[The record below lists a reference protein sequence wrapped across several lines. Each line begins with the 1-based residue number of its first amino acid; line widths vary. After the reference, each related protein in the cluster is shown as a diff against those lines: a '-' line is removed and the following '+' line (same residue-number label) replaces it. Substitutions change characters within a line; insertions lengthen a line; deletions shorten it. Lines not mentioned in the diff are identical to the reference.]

1 MNLINQIGTN
11 LKGHYN
17 NIKYHTPKA
26 KLNEQEIEM
35 IKQNGLVHFTRYIN
49 KDSIEKNGILGN
61 WEKYIFKSERGF
73 SWYYIMNKETFH
85 DKLDLVHSKGKRKE
99 YDAFAIIKNLND
111 EQISKLRIRRE
122 TDDAIIYP
130 DTLKTNKI
138 FVDKLD

>member
-11 LKGHYN
+11 LKGYFN

-26 KLNEQEIEM
+26 KLTEKEIEM
-35 IKQNGLVHFTRYIN
+35 IKQNGLVHFTRYIY

-61 WEKYIFKSERGF
+61 WEKYIFKRERGF
-73 SWYYIMNKETFH
+73 SWYYIMNKETFQE
-85 DKLDLVHSKGKRKE
+85 KLDLIHSKGKRKE
-99 YDAFAIIKNLND
+99 YDAFAIIKSLND

-138 FVDKLD
+138 FVDKL